1 MAKVSRIESS
11 SARTAQ
17 RRGPDV
23 FARLGVHGLGAI
35 APVLLAALS
44 IEEPLLLI
52 GPHGTGKTLL
62 LTRISEALGL
72 AFRHYNASL
81 LNFDDLVG
89 FPLPGPG
96 GTLEYVRTP
105 AAIWGAEAVLFD
117 EISRCRPEVQNKI
130 FPVVHERRVQG
141 ILLTELRHRWAAMN
155 PPAGDDDDGGYVGS
169 EPLDAA
175 LADRFTFVVRM
186 PEWGDLTD
194 AAQLEIIGAP
204 SREVDPAAVSLLRCL
219 IQATRATHGAHGE
232 GTVAGLAGY
241 VQILHRLLAQA
252 GIVLSPRRAAMLCRS
267 ALAVHAASVALDAGA
282 ELSDSVWLALQHGLP
297 QRAEGRPVPDAA
309 LLAAHREAWR
319 LASVPASD
327 PLKAILMTK
336 DPLERV
342 RLAIG
347 AKMLKK
353 GEFSTIVS
361 DAMAALPPGPCAAL
375 VVHLFETDAAGRLVA
390 AVAEKAAELYGDIAV
405 ALDFS
410 LTLHASQ
417 PRYRAWSRLKDLLS
431 RLDPSDPRAHLCAN
445 ALVAWYA
452 RGKLDE
458 EERVQQAFDG
468 FREVDAR
475 LHGRL
480 AA

>member
-1 MAKVSRIESS
+1 MAKVSRIVSHP
-11 SARTAQ
+11 AAPQ
-17 RRGPDV
+17 RVLDV
-23 FARLGVHGLGAI
+23 FSRLGVHGLGRI
-35 APVLLAALS
+35 APVLLAALAV
-44 IEEPLLLI
+44 EEPMLLI

-62 LTRISEALGL
+62 LTKITEALGL
-72 AFRHYNASL
+72 SFRHYNASL

-117 EISRCRPEVQNKI
+117 EISRCRPEIQNKI

-141 ILLTELRHRWAAMN
+141 ILLAELRHRWAAMN
-155 PPAGDDDDGGYVGS
+155 PPVGDEDDSGYVGS

-175 LADRFTFVVRM
+175 LADRFMFVVRM
-186 PEWGDLTD
+186 PEWSELTD
-194 AAQLEIIGAP
+194 AEQIAIICTPKGAIEPSAVALLE
-204 SREVDPAAVSLLRCL
+204 RL
-219 IQATRATHGAHGE
+219 IQSTQGAHAALAPTMVE
-232 GTVAGLAGY
+232 GLAGY
-241 VQILHRLLAQA
+241 VQVLHRLLVLA
-252 GIVLSPRRAAMLCRS
+252 GLVLSPRRAAMLCRS
-267 ALAVHAASVALDAGA
+267 ALAVHAAALALDAGR

-297 QRAEGRPVPDAA
+297 HRAEGKSISDSV

-319 LASVPASD
+319 LAAVKPGD

-347 AKMLKK
+347 AKGLKK

-361 DAMAALPPGPCAAL
+361 DAMAELPPGPCAAMI
-375 VVHLFETDAAGRLVA
+375 VHLFETDAAGRLVA
-390 AVAEKAAELYGDIAV
+390 AIAEQAAELYGDIAV
-405 ALDFS
+405 PLDFS
-410 LTLHASQ
+410 LTMHASQ
-417 PRYRAWSRLKDLLS
+417 PRYLAWSRLKDLLS

-452 RGKLDE
+452 RERLDDVDL
-458 EERVQQAFDG
+458 VQAAFDG
-468 FREVDAR
+468 FREADAR
-475 LHGRL
+475 LHERVP
-480 AA
+480 A